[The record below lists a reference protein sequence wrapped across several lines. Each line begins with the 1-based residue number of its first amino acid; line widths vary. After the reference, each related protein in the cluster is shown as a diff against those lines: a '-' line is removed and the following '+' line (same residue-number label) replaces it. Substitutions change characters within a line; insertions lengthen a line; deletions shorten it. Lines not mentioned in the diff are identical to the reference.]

1 MSNPFIPKLVRIEKI
16 IEETHDIKTFRL
28 KFLSE
33 EEMKSFKF
41 NPGQFV
47 TVTVFGVGEAPFAI
61 SSSPYE
67 REYFEVSVRAVGNV
81 TRALHRLS
89 EGDIIGVRG
98 PFGKG
103 FPLEELEGKNI
114 IFLAGGTGL
123 LGVSAMLWY
132 IYHNRD
138 KFGRIV
144 LFYGV
149 RTPKD
154 FVRRYDLDTWSKRF
168 EVYLTVDRGDETWKG
183 HVGVVTTFLD
193 EIPVPKENVAFI
205 VCGPPI
211 MLRVTY
217 KILTEKMGYKPNQIY
232 VSLERHMK
240 CGMGKCGRCMLS
252 NGMYVCKDGPIFR
265 CDKIPERDI
274 G

>member
-1 MSNPFIPKLVRIEKI
+1 MSNPFIPKLGRIIKI
-16 IEETHDIKTFRL
+16 INETSDVKTFRI
-28 KFLSE
+28 KFIKKE
-33 EEMKSFKF
+33 DIKRFKF

-47 TVTVFGVGEAPFAI
+47 TITVFGVGEAPFAI
-61 SSSPYE
+61 SSSPHE
-67 REYFEVSVRAVGNV
+67 KEYFEISVRAVGNV
-81 TRALHRLS
+81 TRALHGLD
-89 EGDIIGVRG
+89 EGSIIGVRG
-98 PFGKG
+98 PYGKG
-103 FPLEELEGKNI
+103 YPIEELLGKNI

-123 LGVSAMLWY
+123 LGVSSMLWY
-132 IYHNRD
+132 VYHNRGS
-138 KFGRIV
+138 FERVV

-154 FVRRYDLDTWSKRF
+154 FIRKYDLEVWSDRM

-193 EIPVPKENVAFI
+193 EIPLPKENVAFI

-211 MLRVTY
+211 MLKVTY
-217 KILTEKMGYKPNQIY
+217 NLLRKMGYRSNQIY

-240 CGMGKCGRCMLS
+240 CGIGKCGRCMLS

-265 CDKIPERDI
+265 CDKIPVRDI
-274 G
+274 E